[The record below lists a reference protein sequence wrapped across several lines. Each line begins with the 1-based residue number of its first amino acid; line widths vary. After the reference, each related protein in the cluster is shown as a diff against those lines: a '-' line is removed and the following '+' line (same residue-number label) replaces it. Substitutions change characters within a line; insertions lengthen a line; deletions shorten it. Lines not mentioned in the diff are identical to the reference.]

1 MIISI
6 RSRAT
11 ESNAI
16 GVLRNTHQRSR
27 WGFGPLGTAA
37 FVLGLAASAGAAEP
51 ALAQEKAAASPPGTV
66 GSASAAASDD
76 SAASRP
82 QPERSSADSSFG
94 ASSSSDTPAPPDNL
108 PSTDRPASADRPAS
122 FDAPRPAS
130 ADQSDTPRSWFE
142 LYGLDESHF
151 AKFVWG
157 RPLDADEV
165 EPLLKVIFRMR
176 RFTHEQLAKWTRRDW
191 SPEELAKQPQTHQT
205 EVFRLLGRAVEV
217 EAVKPAEEVA
227 SLFEMPEYYRC
238 RIELASGARADVYS
252 ASVPRAWL
260 AGSGALPARCE
271 AAGVFLK
278 TATAGER
285 PELVFAAAR
294 VAWFPPTPLGDLGF
308 DYGLFDQVVDRD
320 PPEREPFH
328 ELLAAVGRSKSGEL
342 DRIAR
347 EQLKQLTAQK
357 ANQAPP
363 SEGQGAIVRP
373 APDGSWFYSVV
384 PLFHDSEA
392 SRGRLVTLEGIA
404 RQVQKVVI
412 DEPEI
417 RQRYGLDHY
426 YQVSLFTAD
435 SGVNPVIF
443 CVLELPEGMP
453 IGARD
458 RYGEK
463 IRVSGFMFK
472 LWSYRIDIPRGADED
487 SKTGRMR
494 QRAPLLIARDL
505 TWFPAPPPP
514 PRSSLAAIIGLGFLA
529 AATLLGWWALR
540 RSDRRQAKPRHAET
554 VERFQLPSA
563 ADDSPAETAPQ
574 NASSDPPPADP
585 PPSDPTPSAPESRSE
600 NDTDAPSA
608 NGR

>member
-1 MIISI
+1 MITSM
-6 RSRAT
+6 RSRTAISN
-11 ESNAI
+11 ESS
-16 GVLRNTHQRSR
+16 VLRNTLQWPRS
-27 WGFGPLGTAA
+27 GFGPLSIASL
-37 FVLGLAASAGAAEP
+37 VLSLAASAGAAEP
-51 ALAQEKAAASPPGTV
+51 AIASDNAATASPGAV
-66 GSASAAASDD
+66 ESATAPASDD
-76 SAASRP
+76 PAASRP
-82 QPERSSADSSFG
+82 QPEQSSGDSPSE
-94 ASSSSDTPAPPDNL
+94 APSSSDTPAPPNGL
-108 PSTDRPASADRPAS
+108 PSADRPAPADTRRS
-122 FDAPRPAS
+122 AEATRPAP
-130 ADQSDTPRSWFE
+130 ADQPDTPRSWFE

-151 AKFVWG
+151 AKFVSG

-191 SPEELAKQPQTHQT
+191 APEELAKQPLTHQS
-205 EVFRLLGRAVEV
+205 EVFRLAGRALEV

-238 RIELASGARADVYS
+238 RIELASGARAEVYA

-271 AAGVFLK
+271 VAGAFLK
-278 TATAGER
+278 AASAAER

-328 ELLAAVGRSKSGEL
+328 ELLAAVGRSKPGEL

-357 ANQAPP
+357 ANQEPP
-363 SEGQGAIVRP
+363 SEGQGAVVRR
-373 APDGSWFYSVV
+373 ASDGSWFYSVV
-384 PLFHDSEA
+384 PLFHDAAA

-417 RQRYGLDHY
+417 RQRYGIDHY

-453 IGARD
+453 AGARD

-463 IRVSGFMFK
+463 IRVSGFMLK

-540 RSDRRQAKPRHAET
+540 RGDRLAAKPRHAET
-554 VERFQLPSA
+554 VARFQLPSA
-563 ADDSPAETAPQ
+563 TDDPPAASAIQ
-574 NASSDPPPADP
+574 NASSDPPPTDP
-585 PPSDPTPSAPESRSE
+585 PPSPTSRSE
-600 NDTDAPSA
+600 NGADEPPA

>member
-6 RSRAT
+6 RSRPVAW
-11 ESNAI
+11 NAI
-16 GVLRNTHQRSR
+16 KVLSN
-27 WGFGPLGTAA
+27 PLCRAA
-37 FVLGLAASAGAAEP
+37 GLAALQLAVLVLGLAASAVGAEP
-51 ALAQEKAAASPPGTV
+51 ADPPEIPTATSPEAARPAIAPEADSPAASTPDSASDGGNRPSAPSNATS
-66 GSASAAASDD
+66 SASAG
-76 SAASRP
+76 
-82 QPERSSADSSFG
+82 QN
-94 ASSSSDTPAPPDNL
+94 SSSGPGL
-108 PSTDRPASADRPAS
+108 H
-122 FDAPRPAS
+122 DAPA
-130 ADQSDTPRSWFE
+130 DTPRSWFE

-151 AKFVWG
+151 AKFAPG
-157 RPLDADEV
+157 RPLEADEV
-165 EPLLKVIFRMR
+165 EPLLKVIFRAR
-176 RFTHEQLAKWTRRDW
+176 RFTPEQLARWTRRDW
-191 SPEELAKQPQTHQT
+191 SAKELAKEPQKHQS
-205 EVFRLLGRAVEV
+205 EIFRLVGRTITV
-217 EAVKPAEEVA
+217 EAIQPAEEVA

-238 RIELASGARADVYS
+238 RIELASGAQAEVYT
-252 ASVPRAWL
+252 ASVPRAWR

-271 AAGVFLK
+271 VAGVFLK
-278 TATAGER
+278 SLTAAER

-294 VAWFPPTPLGDLGF
+294 VAWFPATPLGDLGF

-328 ELLAAVGRSKSGEL
+328 ELLAAVRRSRPGEL

-347 EQLKQLTAQK
+347 EQLKQLTARKTDQDLR
-357 ANQAPP
+357 
-363 SEGQGAIVRP
+363 SEGQGALVRR

-392 SRGRLVTLEGIA
+392 SRGRLVTLEGVA

-412 DEPEI
+412 DEPEV
-417 RQRYGLDHY
+417 RQRYGIDHY
-426 YQVSLFTAD
+426 FQVSLFTAD

-453 IGARD
+453 AGARD

-463 IRVSGFMFK
+463 IRVSGFMLK

-540 RSDRRQAKPRHAET
+540 RSDRRDAKPRHAAM
-554 VERFQLPSA
+554 VARFQYPTTA
-563 ADDSPAETAPQ
+563 HDSPAATPRPENTA
-574 NASSDPPPADP
+574 DPADP
-585 PPSDPTPSAPESRSE
+585 QPPSSESNDAAEQRRSDSE
-600 NDTDAPSA
+600 QTGSNDH
-608 NGR
+608 